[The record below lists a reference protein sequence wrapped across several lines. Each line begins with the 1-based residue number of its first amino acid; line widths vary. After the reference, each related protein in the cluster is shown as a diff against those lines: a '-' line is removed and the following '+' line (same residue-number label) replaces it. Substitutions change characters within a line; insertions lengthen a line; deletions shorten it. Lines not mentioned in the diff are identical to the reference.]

1 MYVKQKRS
9 EMEAKPETFGE
20 WCLLE
25 LMGHRKIAGFV
36 REVTLAGAGLLRID
50 VYAGDAEKAEVTQ
63 FMPPSVL
70 YCMTP
75 ISEELARRF
84 AQAHTVTPI
93 SRYELPAPPPARATV
108 DEDLDE
114 DAELRA
120 DEEADYDRSGRWK
133 E

>member
-1 MYVKQKRS
+1 
-9 EMEAKPETFGE
+9 METKPETFGE

-50 VYAGDAEKAEVTQ
+50 VYVGDAEKAEVTQ

-84 AQAHTVTPI
+84 AAAHTVTPI
-93 SRYELPAPPPARATV
+93 SRYELPPSVPVQMPIIE
-108 DEDLDE
+108 DEDEELDYERARMRE
-114 DAELRA
+114 D
-120 DEEADYDRSGRWK
+120 
-133 E
+133 